1 MIRRICLLLL
11 SLTFFCSCQTTN
23 QNRGETNY
31 ARPETTGAEKGHEQ
45 TRDTKMDIKVNS
57 TAFQEGGMISAKH
70 TCDGANVSPPV
81 EWSGIPAN
89 AKTIALIADDPDAPG
104 KTWVHWVVF
113 DIPAGAKSLPEN
125 VLPQETI
132 AGGGKQGTN
141 DFRKVGYGGP
151 CPPSGT
157 HRYYFK
163 VYALDTELGLDSK
176 TTKDPLL
183 KAMEGHILAQGQLMG
198 RYKR

>member
-1 MIRRICLLLL
+1 MTRGICLSLLTL
-11 SLTFFCSCQTTN
+11 ILLCSCQSKSENAQSN
-23 QNRGETNY
+23 QT
-31 ARPETTGAEKGHEQ
+31 RPEATGVEQRVAQTGGEK
-45 TRDTKMDIKVNS
+45 MAIKLIS
-57 TAFQEGGMISAKH
+57 TAFQEGGIIPKQY
-70 TCDGANVSPPV
+70 TCGGQNISPPLAWDSV
-81 EWSGIPAN
+81 PAN
-89 AKTIALIADDPDAPG
+89 AQALALIADDPDAPG

-113 DIPAGAKSLPEN
+113 DMPATTKSLPEN
-125 VLPQETI
+125 VPPQETI
-132 AGGGKQGTN
+132 AGGGKQGTT

-163 VYALDTELGLDSK
+163 VYALDKELGLDNK
-176 TTKDPLL
+176 ATKDQVL

>member
-1 MIRRICLLLL
+1 MTRGICLSLLTVIL
-11 SLTFFCSCQTTN
+11 LCSCQSKSENAQSN
-23 QNRGETNY
+23 QT
-31 ARPETTGAEKGHEQ
+31 RPEATGVEQRVAQTGGEK
-45 TRDTKMDIKVNS
+45 MAIKVNS
-57 TAFQEGGMISAKH
+57 TAFQEGGIIPKQY
-70 TCDGANVSPPV
+70 TCDGQNISPPLAWDSV
-81 EWSGIPAN
+81 PAN
-89 AKTIALIADDPDAPG
+89 AQALALIADDPDAPG

-113 DIPAGAKSLPEN
+113 DMPATTKSLPEN
-125 VLPQETI
+125 VPPQETI
-132 AGGGKQGTN
+132 AGGGKQGTT

-163 VYALDTELGLDSK
+163 VYALDKELGLDNK
-176 TTKDPLL
+176 ATKDQVL